1 MGRLCQS
8 EPRGTGHLVKPRR
21 IAVLGGGM
29 LGVCTA
35 LELVRRGESVSLI
48 EGSSELMQGASR
60 WNEGKIH
67 LGYLYAA
74 DTELGTAERLIPG
87 ALAFSRL
94 VERHIGRA
102 LDAFCT
108 IDDNFMLHRRSV
120 VDLESFTAY
129 AGRVAQLASGM
140 AARSGET
147 YLSDLSP
154 GVVRRLSPS
163 ELAQV
168 SCSDEVV
175 AGFRVNEVSV
185 STVPIA
191 DLLVEAVRAE
201 PRIDVHVDTW
211 VESVRRLDGDRM
223 EIRARSA
230 SGDELGPFDFVVN
243 ALWEGRP
250 AVDATLGI
258 VPDAPWSHRFRAA
271 VFGRGDASQLPSA
284 VLVTGP
290 FGDVKRYRDGRVYLS
305 WYPVGL
311 LAEGHEIEPP
321 RECAILSPERNAR
334 IQSEVLAALTGY
346 FPAVAEVATNPSLE
360 VHGGWVYAIGQG
372 SLADRASTLHRRDR
386 FVMSV
391 DRGYISVDTAKYS
404 IAPWL
409 AERTARLI
417 VGR

>member
-1 MGRLCQS
+1 MA
-8 EPRGTGHLVKPRR
+8 RR
-21 IAVLGGGM
+21 IAILGGGM

-48 EGSSELMQGASR
+48 EGSADLMQGASR

-74 DTELGTAERLIPG
+74 DTELCTAERLIPG
-87 ALAFSRL
+87 ALAFADL
-94 VERHIGRA
+94 VKRHIGRE
-102 LDAFCT
+102 LDEFCT
-108 IDDNFMLHRRSV
+108 IDDTFMLHCQSV
-120 VDLESFTAY
+120 VDLESFVKY
-129 AGRVAQLASGM
+129 AERVAGM
-140 AARSGET
+140 AKEIADRTGRT

-154 GVVRRLSPS
+154 GVVRRLSPG
-163 ELAQV
+163 ELAQIT
-168 SCSDEVV
+168 CSDEVV

-191 DLLVEAVRAE
+191 DLLVEAVRSE
-201 PRIDVHVDTW
+201 PRIQVHVETW
-211 VESVRRLDGDRM
+211 VKSVRRRDDDRM
-223 EIRARSA
+223 EIVAEGDRAC
-230 SGDELGPFDFVVN
+230 DLGAFDVVVN

-250 AVDATLGI
+250 AVDATLG
-258 VPDAPWSHRFRAA
+258 VMPEAPWTHRFRAA
-271 VFGRGDASQLPSA
+271 VFGDGGGTQLPSA

-321 RECAILSPERNAR
+321 RDDARLSLERNAR
-334 IQSEVLAALTGY
+334 IRTEVVAALTGF
-346 FPAVAEVATNPSLE
+346 FPSVASVSTNPSLE
-360 VHGGWVYAIGQG
+360 VHGGWVYAIGRG

-386 FVMSV
+386 FGITV

-409 AERTARLI
+409 AEGTARLI
-417 VGR
+417 VDG

>member
-1 MGRLCQS
+1 
-8 EPRGTGHLVKPRR
+8 
-21 IAVLGGGM
+21 
-29 LGVCTA
+29 
-35 LELVRRGESVSLI
+35 
-48 EGSSELMQGASR
+48 
-60 WNEGKIH
+60 
-67 LGYLYAA
+67 
-74 DTELGTAERLIPG
+74 
-87 ALAFSRL
+87 
-94 VERHIGRA
+94 
-102 LDAFCT
+102 
-108 IDDNFMLHRRSV
+108 
-120 VDLESFTAY
+120 
-129 AGRVAQLASGM
+129 
-140 AARSGET
+140 
-147 YLSDLSP
+147 
-154 GVVRRLSPS
+154 
-163 ELAQV
+163 
-168 SCSDEVV
+168 
-175 AGFRVNEVSV
+175 
-185 STVPIA
+185 
-191 DLLVEAVRAE
+191 
-201 PRIDVHVDTW
+201 
-211 VESVRRLDGDRM
+211 
-223 EIRARSA
+223 
-230 SGDELGPFDFVVN
+230 
-243 ALWEGRP
+243 
-250 AVDATLGI
+250 VDATLGI

-386 FVMSV
+386 FAMSV

>member
-1 MGRLCQS
+1 MA
-8 EPRGTGHLVKPRR
+8 RR

-35 LELVRRGESVSLI
+35 LELVRRGERVSI
-48 EGSSELMQGASR
+48 IDGCPELMQGASR

-74 DTELGTAERLIPG
+74 DTALGTAERLIPG
-87 ALAFSRL
+87 ALAFAPL
-94 VERHIGRA
+94 VERHVGRA
-102 LDAFCT
+102 LDDFCT
-108 IDDNFMLHRRSV
+108 IDDTFILHRRSV
-120 VDLESFTAY
+120 VDLESFSAY
-129 AGRVAQLASGM
+129 AGRVAEMASEM
-140 AARSGET
+140 SARTSGT

-154 GVVRRLSPS
+154 GVVRRLTPG
-163 ELAQV
+163 ELARIT
-168 SCSDEVV
+168 CSDDAV

-191 DLLVEAVRAE
+191 DLLVAAVRSE
-201 PRIDVHVDTW
+201 PRIEVQRDTW
-211 VESVRRLDGDRM
+211 IESVRRQDDGRM
-223 EIRARSA
+223 IVTTR
-230 SGDELGPFDFVVN
+230 GGNLELGPFDVVVN

-250 AVDATLGI
+250 AVDATLGLL
-258 VPDAPWSHRFRAA
+258 PEAPWSHRFRAA
-271 VFGRGDASQLPSA
+271 VFGQGDAPNLPSA

-321 RECAILSPERNAR
+321 REEARLSPERSAR
-334 IQSEVLAALTGY
+334 IQSEVVAALTGY
-346 FPAVAEVATNPSLE
+346 FPSVSAVATEPSLE

-386 FVMSV
+386 FGMTV
-391 DRGYISVDTAKYS
+391 DRGYISMDTAKYS

-409 AERTARLI
+409 AERAARLI
-417 VGR
+417 AGR